1 LHIHVEKDDVEA
13 KFWLKPEVRLAY
25 NDGYDARILRG
36 LIELIEANKEQI
48 EGAWN
53 EFFRLSYTCAFRSR
67 LHVG

>member
-1 LHIHVEKDDVEA
+1 LHIHVERDDVEA

-25 NDGYDARILRG
+25 NDGYDARRLRG

-53 EFFRLSYTCAFRSR
+53 EFFR
-67 LHVG
+67 